1 MPEGHSV
8 HRTANKF
15 AQLFVDS
22 KLKISSPQGR
32 FAEQATLVSGRK
44 LVESSAIGKQL
55 FLGFDNKLTIR
66 VHLGIYG
73 KWNFYNVPIS
83 KAPEVWGQVRARF
96 GSNAASADLR
106 GPTVCEVVDSGEVLA
121 VYKRLGPDPLRVD
134 PSGKEALRF
143 VSKVRASAAP
153 IGSLL
158 MNQAV
163 ISGIGNVYRAELL
176 FRACLSPHKPGNK
189 VSEQAL
195 LAIWDDAVTLMKIG
209 VRTGLMLTREGFLK
223 GRVPIDD
230 RYYVYK
236 REGLPCW
243 QCGKKVKLEL
253 FYSRKL
259 YWCNTCQR

>member
-8 HRTANKF
+8 HRTANKL
-15 AQLFVDS
+15 AELFVDS

-32 FAEQATLVSGRK
+32 FAEQASLVSGRR

-73 KWNFYNVPIS
+73 KWNFYDVSLS

-96 GSNAASADLR
+96 GSNSAAADLR
-106 GPTVCEVVDSGEVLA
+106 GPTVCEVIDTEDVMAVL
-121 VYKRLGPDPLRVD
+121 KRLGPDPLRAD
-134 PSGKEALRF
+134 PAGKEGFRF
-143 VSKVRASAAP
+143 VSKVKGSAVPVGA
-153 IGSLL
+153 LL

-176 FRACLSPHKPGNK
+176 FRAGISPHRPGNK
-189 VSEQAL
+189 VSEQQL
-195 LAIWDDAVTLMKIG
+195 LSIWDDAVALMKIG
-209 VRTGLMLTREGFLK
+209 VKTGIMLTREGFLK
-223 GRVPIDD
+223 GRVLVAE
-230 RYYVYK
+230 RYNVYK
-236 REGLPCW
+236 REGLPCRI
-243 QCGKKVKLEL
+243 CGKKVKLEL
-253 FYSRKL
+253 FYGRKL

>member
-15 AQLFVDS
+15 SELFVGS
-22 KLKISSPQGR
+22 KLIISSPQGR

-44 LVESSAIGKQL
+44 LIESSAIGKQL

-73 KWNFYNVPIS
+73 KWNFYNVSLS

-96 GSNAASADLR
+96 GSNTASADLR
-106 GPTVCEVVDSGEVLA
+106 GPTVCEVVDAEDVLQ
-121 VYKRLGPDPLRVD
+121 VLKRLGPDPLRPD
-134 PSGKEALRF
+134 PSGKEGLRF
-143 VSKVRASAAP
+143 VSKVRGSAVP
-153 IGSLL
+153 IGALL

-176 FRACLSPHKPGNK
+176 FRAGISPHKVGNK
-189 VSEQAL
+189 VSEQDL
-195 LAIWDDAVTLMKIG
+195 LAIWDDAVALMKIG
-209 VRTGLMLTREGFLK
+209 VKTGMMLTREGFLK
-223 GRVPIDD
+223 ARVLVVE
-230 RYYVYK
+230 RYNVYK
-236 REGLPCW
+236 REGLPCRS
-243 QCGKKVKLEL
+243 CGKKVKLEL
-253 FYSRKL
+253 FNGRKL

>member
-15 AQLFVDS
+15 SKLFVGS

-32 FAEQATLVSGRK
+32 FAEQASLVSGRV
-44 LVESSAIGKQL
+44 LVQSSAIGKQL
-55 FLGFDNKLTIR
+55 FLSFDNKLTIR

-73 KWNFYNVPIS
+73 KWNFYEVPLS
-83 KAPEVWGQVRARF
+83 KAPDIWGQVRARF

-106 GPTVCEVVDSGEVLA
+106 GPTVCEVIDASEVLTTMN
-121 VYKRLGPDPLRVD
+121 RLGPDPLRPD
-134 PSGKEALRF
+134 PSGKQGLRF
-143 VSKVRASAAP
+143 VSKVIHSAAP

-176 FRACLSPHKPGNK
+176 FRSGISPHKPGNR
-189 VSEQAL
+189 VSEKAML
-195 LAIWDDAVTLMKIG
+195 EIWDEAVRLMKIG
-209 VRTGLMLTREGFLK
+209 VKTGLMLTRDDFLK
-223 GRVPIDD
+223 ANVPIED
-230 RYYVYK
+230 RYFVYK
-236 REGLPCW
+236 REGLPCR

-253 FYSRKL
+253 FYGRKL
-259 YWCNTCQR
+259 YWCNSCQR

>member
-15 AQLFVDS
+15 AELFVDS
-22 KLKISSPQGR
+22 KLKIFSPQGR
-32 FAEQATLVSGRK
+32 FTEQASLVSGRK
-44 LVESSAIGKQL
+44 LIDSNAIGKQL

-96 GSNAASADLR
+96 GSNAAAADLR
-106 GPTVCEVVDSGEVLA
+106 GPTVCEVVDASEVLT
-121 VYKRLGPDPLRVD
+121 VYKRLGPDPLRAD

-143 VSKVRASAAP
+143 VSKVKASAAP

-158 MNQAV
+158 MNQAF

-176 FRACLSPHKPGNK
+176 FRAGLSPHKPGNK
-189 VSEQAL
+189 VTEQAL

-209 VRTGLMLTREGFLK
+209 VKTGLMLTRDNFPK
-223 GRVPIDD
+223 AKVPIED

-236 REGLPCW
+236 REGQPCRN
-243 QCGKKVKLEL
+243 CGKKVKLEL
-253 FYSRKL
+253 FYGRKL
-259 YWCNTCQR
+259 YWCNSCQR

>member
-15 AQLFVDS
+15 AELFVDS

-73 KWNFYNVPIS
+73 KWNFYNVPLS

-106 GPTVCEVVDSGEVLA
+106 GPTVCEVVDASEVLA
-121 VYKRLGPDPLRVD
+121 VYKRLGPDPLRAD

-143 VSKVRASAAP
+143 VSKVRASVAP

-176 FRACLSPHKPGNK
+176 FRAGLSPHKTGNK

-195 LAIWDDAVTLMKIG
+195 LAIWDDAVNLMKIG
-209 VRTGLMLTREGFLK
+209 VKTGLMLTREGFLK
-223 GRVPIDD
+223 GRVLLLD
-230 RYYVYK
+230 RYNVYK
-236 REGLPCW
+236 REGLPCRS
-243 QCGKKVKLEL
+243 CGKKVKLEL
-253 FYSRKL
+253 FYGRKL

>member
-15 AQLFVDS
+15 TELFVDS
-22 KLKISSPQGR
+22 KIKISSPQGR
-32 FAEQATLVSGRK
+32 FAEQASLVSGRK
-44 LVESSAIGKQL
+44 LIESRAIGKQL

-73 KWNFYNVPIS
+73 KWNFYSVPLS

-96 GSNAASADLR
+96 GSSTASADLR
-106 GPTVCEVVDSGEVLA
+106 GPTVCEVIDAADVLSTIN
-121 VYKRLGPDPLRVD
+121 RLGPDPLRVD
-134 PSGKEALRF
+134 PSGREGLRF
-143 VSKVRASAAP
+143 VSKARASATP

-176 FRACLSPHKPGNK
+176 FRSGISPHKPGNK
-189 VSEQAL
+189 VSEQSL
-195 LAIWDDAVTLMKIG
+195 LGIWDDAVTLMKIG
-209 VRTGLMLTREGFLK
+209 VKTGLMLTRDDFLK
-223 GRVPIDD
+223 GKVPTED

-236 REGLPCW
+236 REGLPCRN
-243 QCGKKVKLEL
+243 CGKRVKLEL
-253 FYSRKL
+253 FYGRKL